1 MAAGAMRKTIRIA
14 VLAAG
19 ALGAY
24 SIYRSRRR
32 EQQMLDRAGSPT
44 NASEAVDCVEIRPD
58 ADADEV
64 LDAAVEQTFPAS
76 DPISIDSAYNKRV

>member
-1 MAAGAMRKTIRIA
+1 MRNTIRIA

-24 SIYRSRRR
+24 SIVRSRRR
-32 EQQMLDRAGSPT
+32 EQALLANPGSPT
-44 NASEAVDCVEIRPD
+44 NCSDVELPEVKAD

-64 LDAAVEQTFPAS
+64 LDVGVEATFPAS
-76 DPISIDSAYNKRV
+76 DPVSIDSAYRNRS

>member
-1 MAAGAMRKTIRIA
+1 MRTTIRIA

-24 SIYRSRRR
+24 SIVQSRRR
-32 EQQMLDRAGSPT
+32 EREMLDRAGSTT
-44 NASEAVDCVEIRPD
+44 NASDVDTTEIAPD
-58 ADADEV
+58 GDAEQA

-76 DPISIDSAYNKRV
+76 DPISIDSAYNKRA

>member
-1 MAAGAMRKTIRIA
+1 MRTTIRIA

-24 SIYRSRRR
+24 SIVQARRR
-32 EQQMLDRAGSPT
+32 EREMLDRAGSPT
-44 NASEAVDCVEIRPD
+44 NASDAVDTVEIGPEASSD
-58 ADADEV
+58 DV

-76 DPISIDSAYNKRV
+76 DPISIDSAYRNRA